1 MILWLQRY
9 ETFRTFA
16 AILRKKLQDLTLHR
30 IDAALAGIERTAAT
44 DADSTCAHRAISHT
58 ITAQSSTTVS
68 RKTGLGRPKKFAPCE
83 LGVRPAR
90 TGSSHGANWK
100 SARCE
105 LFSVSETISGETRG
119 GRHYAPLGH
128 RAGTGPAPTPESRGR
143 FRERREE
150 AGIVPPWGI
159 GLARGLPLHR
169 SLRSKLRERSD

>member
-1 MILWLQRY
+1 MAQRATPSGSMPPQSVY
-9 ETFRTFA
+9 PGVLRTTRLLSGDRFA
-16 AILRKKLQDLTLHR
+16 VIRQ
-30 IDAALAGIERTAAT
+30 
-44 DADSTCAHRAISHT
+44 
-58 ITAQSSTTVS
+58 QTVQVEKS
-68 RKTGLGRPKKFAPCE
+68 APCE